1 MSFSHEV
8 KDELIEVRLRR
19 NEDGR
24 MLVAGFTLAI
34 ASLKYSRANRTWGL
48 HYVSEYS
55 PGIGFAA
62 KLACRNY
69 ELEHEIS
76 LNIHE
81 RLRARN
87 TELFL
92 YGKGMEQLELDSGL
106 LSVDENGERSY
117 ETHVPAGLDSE
128 HALRAFIRGM
138 FLACGTVADPEKGC
152 QAELVFK
159 NEAVAHET
167 AALLRARDIPP
178 KLAKRRNLF
187 VLYFKNGDTVED
199 FLTFMG
205 AGEAMLRVRE
215 HRMLR
220 EVKNMSNREVN
231 CFSANLEK
239 TVKAS
244 ASSVEDITLIITRL
258 GPDVLSEELY
268 AVAEARMA
276 DPELS
281 LTELSN
287 KLGIGRSAVNYRLR
301 KIAGIAARIRE
312 EQGVEGQG
320 PKASE

>member
-8 KDELIEVRLRR
+8 KDELLEVRLRR

-24 MLVAGFTLAI
+24 MLVSGYTLAI
-34 ASLKYSRANRTWGL
+34 AALKYSRAHRTWGL

-76 LNIHE
+76 LNVHE
-81 RLRARN
+81 RLNARN

-92 YGKGMEQLELDSGL
+92 YGPGVERLEIESGL
-106 LSVDENGERSY
+106 ISVDKNGERSY
-117 ETHVPAGLDSE
+117 ETHLPKGLDAE
-128 HALRAFIRGM
+128 HSLRAFVRGL

-159 NEAVAHET
+159 NEAAAHET
-167 AALLRARDIPP
+167 AKLLCERGIPP
-178 KLAKRRNLF
+178 KIAKRRSLF
-187 VLYFKNGDTVED
+187 VLYFKNGDSVED

-220 EVKNMSNREVN
+220 ELKNMSNREVN
-231 CFSANLEK
+231 CFSANMEK
-239 TVKAS
+239 AARAS
-244 ASSVEDITLIITRL
+244 ASSVEDITLIMSQV
-258 GPDVLSEELY
+258 GPDALSEELY

-276 DPELS
+276 EPEL
-281 LTELSN
+281 TLSQLAE
-287 KLGIGRSAVNYRLR
+287 KLGLGRSAVNYRLR
-301 KIAGIAARIRE
+301 KIAAIASEIRE
-312 EQGVEGQG
+312 REVQGARPAKTE
-320 PKASE
+320 

>member
-24 MLVAGFTLAI
+24 MLVSGYTLAI
-34 ASLKYSRANRTWGL
+34 AALKYSRAHRTWGL

-69 ELEHEIS
+69 ELEHEIA
-76 LNIHE
+76 LNVHE
-81 RLRARN
+81 RLNARN

-92 YGKGMEQLELDSGL
+92 YGPGVERLELDSGL
-106 LSVDENGERSY
+106 ISVDENGERSY
-117 ETHVPAGLDSE
+117 ETHLPKGLEAE
-128 HALRAFIRGM
+128 HSLRAFVRGL

-159 NEAVAHET
+159 NEAAARET
-167 AALLRARDIPP
+167 AKLLSERGIPP
-178 KLAKRRNLF
+178 KIAKRRSLF
-187 VLYFKNGDTVED
+187 VLYFKNGDSVED

-220 EVKNMSNREVN
+220 ELKNMSNREVN
-231 CFSANLEK
+231 CFSANMEK
-239 TVKAS
+239 AARAS
-244 ASSVEDITLIITRL
+244 AASVEDITLIISQV
-258 GPDVLSEELY
+258 GPDALSEELY

-276 DPELS
+276 EPEL
-281 LTELSN
+281 TLSQLAE
-287 KLGIGRSAVNYRLR
+287 KLGLGRSAVNYRLR
-301 KIAGIAARIRE
+301 KIAAIAADIRE
-312 EQGVEGQG
+312 QGGAG
-320 PKASE
+320 ASPAGSE